1 MGHWK
6 TRPDTRPGI
15 SRGGWAGAVMWW
27 AETLEEAVYTTASVT
42 CNWAGA
48 EMQKPLAKYR
58 EKKRVTDGRTYGRT
72 DGHTDGHTD
81 GRTDIRT
88 HPLIESLAR
97 D

>member
-1 MGHWK
+1 ML

-27 AETLEEAVYTTASVT
+27 AGALEEAVYTTASVT

-48 EMQKPLAKYR
+48 EIQKPLAKYR
-58 EKKRVTDGRTYGRT
+58 KKTGDIP
-72 DGHTDGHTD
+72 TDGHTD

>member
-1 MGHWK
+1 MGRK

-27 AETLEEAVYTTASVT
+27 AGALEEAVYTTASVT
-42 CNWAGA
+42 CHWAGV
-48 EMQKPLAKYR
+48 EIQKPLAKYR
-58 EKKRVTDGRTYGRT
+58 EKKWVTY
-72 DGHTDGHTD
+72 GHTDG
-81 GRTDIRT
+81 RT